1 MQLTGNLKLKKPDNT
16 DIVDIAD
23 INGNMDILDSEVIK
37 RANQAETNA
46 KNASLPRTG
55 GEISGALAVT
65 GQVWVGKTAAY
76 GGTSALTL
84 PIGDNDTGL
93 HWTGDGGLEFHSNS
107 STAMKLAGQSVQF
120 RDNAGNW
127 DTLGNVKQSVA
138 DVKKANFLPRN
149 TDLNSIVSEGE
160 YYNPLNDDAST
171 MPNVPIHLSFHL
183 KVSRHAGINQV
194 FTTYATEAHMFRVFT
209 RNFYGGWSPWSEI
222 LTSYNRPNIRNI
234 HRSTGGP
241 AGGADGDVWHQY
253 E

>member
-37 RANQAETNA
+37 RANLAETNA

-65 GQVWVGKTAAY
+65 GQVWVGKTATY

-84 PIGDNDTGL
+84 PIGDSDTGL
-93 HWTGDGGLEFHSNS
+93 HWTGDGGLEFYSNNIA
-107 STAMKLAGQSVQF
+107 AMRLAGQSVQYK
-120 RDNAGNW
+120 DSSGNW
-127 DTLGNVKQSVA
+127 QSFA
-138 DVKKANFLPRN
+138 EVKKAIFLPRS
-149 TDLNSIVSEGE
+149 TDLNNIVHEGE
-160 YYNPLNDDAST
+160 YYNPLNDDAAT
-171 MPNVPIHLSFHL
+171 MPNVPLHLSFHL

-194 FTTYATEAHMFRVFT
+194 FTTYATEAHMLRIFT
-209 RNFYGGWSPWSEI
+209 RNYYNGWSPWSEI

-241 AGGADGDVWHQY
+241 SGGADGDVWHQY